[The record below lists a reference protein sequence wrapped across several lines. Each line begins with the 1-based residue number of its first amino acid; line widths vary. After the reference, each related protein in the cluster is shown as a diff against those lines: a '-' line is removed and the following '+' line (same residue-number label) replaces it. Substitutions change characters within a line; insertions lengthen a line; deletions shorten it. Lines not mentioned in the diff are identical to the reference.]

1 MLVSLCRAKVHRATV
16 TQTELDYPGSLTL
29 DMNLVEAGGFY
40 LYEQVSIVNI
50 TNGARLETYII
61 EGERGSGMVC
71 LNGAA
76 ARLAQRGD
84 LVIVMAYSLFQ
95 PQEIPPDYKPTVVHV
110 DRHNQIT
117 TVERGEIHGKMHV
130 G

>member
-29 DMNLVEAGGFY
+29 DRNLIEAGGFY

-84 LVIVMAYSLFQ
+84 LVIVMAYGLFQ
-95 PQEIPPDYKPTVVHV
+95 PQEIPQDYKATVVHV
-110 DRHNQIT
+110 DKQNQIT
-117 TVERGEIHGKMHV
+117 IVERGETHGKMQV